1 MQYLLP
7 CRRLWDADSSSPCPL
22 TLQPHEPSSSSSTAK
37 TGSSHFSSATCLQH
51 LPFRGWG
58 QNGSCSSCSLNPT
71 EHLIKKLWFLLFPL
85 PTVLVFYQFF
95 TLAQCIA
102 TKIHTPA
109 DRAGGRN
116 EYTGTSW
123 PGIDPWTA
131 EQDNVQPLTC
141 NIIPFL
147 NTSFTSP
154 HQPTTTTK

>member
-1 MQYLLP
+1 MNPAAAAPLGQAALTSP
-7 CRRLWDADSSSPCPL
+7 QPPACNISPSGDGARMGASSSY
-22 TLQPHEPSSSSSTAK
+22 
-37 TGSSHFSSATCLQH
+37 
-51 LPFRGWG
+51 
-58 QNGSCSSCSLNPT
+58 SLNPT

-123 PGIDPWTA
+123 PGIDPLTA

-154 HQPTTTTK
+154 QQPTTTTKWSYKQLCKSN